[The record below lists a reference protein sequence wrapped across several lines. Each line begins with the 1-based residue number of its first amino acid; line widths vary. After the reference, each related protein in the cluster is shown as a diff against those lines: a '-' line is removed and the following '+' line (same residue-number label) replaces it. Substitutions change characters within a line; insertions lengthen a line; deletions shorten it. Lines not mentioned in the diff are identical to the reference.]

1 MSKKALPYYKER
13 YLNLGKEIL
22 TYLVGSEAACCM
34 NTKESSEVCLHTAYV
49 IVWDNV
55 TIKASLHNSNNNNQC
70 YIENKAELC
79 SMFPKFERLC
89 NIQQEQS
96 LSSKCIFKRMK

>member
-22 TYLVGSEAACCM
+22 TYLVGSEAECCM

-49 IVWDNV
+49 IVYVIVWDDV
-55 TIKASLHNSNNNNQC
+55 TIKASLRNSNNNNQC
-70 YIENKAELC
+70 DIEGRV
-79 SMFPKFERLC
+79 MFNVPK
-89 NIQQEQS
+89 I
-96 LSSKCIFKRMK
+96 